1 MSSRI
6 LSDSI
11 LTSETLNKLCPEQE
25 NLWFRL
31 LVCADD
37 YGCADARPVV
47 VLARCFPLRIESLH
61 PNQIAEWL
69 QELAK
74 LGLITLYQV
83 DGKDYLQV
91 SKWEQHQR
99 IRYKHH
105 KCPLPPVTA
114 SLSTVPDL
122 LQPADCT
129 RSTQLFDGCRNPCY
143 VESILN
149 PIHIESLTDSL
160 SKHKSIKDASKR

>member
-11 LTSETLNKLCPEQE
+11 LTSATLDKLCPEQE
-25 NLWFRL
+25 ALWYRL

-37 YGCADARPVV
+37 YGCADGRPTII
-47 VLARCFPLRIESLH
+47 LAQCYPLRVGKIQPE
-61 PNQIAEWL
+61 QIADWL
-69 QELAK
+69 QNLAQV
-74 LGLITLYQV
+74 GLITLYQV
-83 DGKDYLQV
+83 EGKDYLQV

-105 KCPLPPVTA
+105 KCPLPPE
-114 SLSTVPDL
+114 L
-122 LQPADCT
+122 LQAADCT
-129 RSTQLFDGCRNPCY
+129 RSSQLLDGCRNPCY

-149 PIHIESLTDSL
+149 PIHIEVIPDSL
-160 SKHKSIKDASKR
+160 SKHKSLKDASKR